1 MIFAEQLPPDN
12 TRLLANWRGV
22 WVRSLLLVA
31 LLFLVGCAGPAIVKN
46 RETTLALPAP
56 ADSELVGILP
66 GLDERSSDLTTYA
79 FLQDGIDAFAARATL
94 AHFAQRSIDAQYYFV
109 REDLAGSL
117 FTALLV
123 EAANRGVRVRL
134 LIDDMYLHG
143 KEERLTALALH
154 PNISI
159 RGFNTFYRGGCCRTL
174 QFITRFGKVTR
185 RMHNKSFTA
194 DNTLTI
200 VGGRNIGDEYFGA
213 DENLVFADLD
223 ILAQGPVVGQT
234 SESFDAYW
242 NHELAIPIEV
252 LSNRQISDEEAER
265 IQNESVGVIENIQ
278 DSAYHSALV
287 HSNFIRDVESG
298 EIHTNTSPSRLVA
311 DSPDKLIQNREDSG
325 QYFRAELG
333 KAISSATDSL
343 TIVSPYFVPG
353 KNGTLQLAALAEK
366 GVRVRVI
373 TNSMASNNSSLVHAH
388 YAKRRKK
395 LLRAGVELY
404 ETKPIFE
411 GDAES
416 SSAAILYKPK
426 ISFVLHAKAFVIDR
440 DTVFVGSFNFDPRSL
455 FENTEMGV
463 FVESPYLAEIVEDSI
478 DAKLPEATYRLS
490 LYPRVNGSSAI
501 RWEDRTEDEKQ
512 LHTHDPETGFFG
524 RLGSRILRWLPV
536 ESQL

>member
-1 MIFAEQLPPDN
+1 MVLADQLPSDN
-12 TRLLANWRGV
+12 KGLLSIWHAAS
-22 WVRSLLLVA
+22 VRSLLLVG
-31 LLFLVGCAGPAIVKN
+31 LLFLVGCAGPAVVEN
-46 RETTLALPAP
+46 REITLAFPAP
-56 ADSELVGILP
+56 ADSELAGMLP
-66 GLDERSSDLTTYA
+66 GLEEQPSDLTTYA
-79 FLQDGIDAFAARATL
+79 FLQDGIDAFAARAAL
-94 AHFAQRSIDAQYYFV
+94 ALLAQSSIDAQYYFV

-143 KEERLTALALH
+143 KEQRLTALALH

-159 RGFNTFYRGGCCRTL
+159 RGFNTFYRGGCCRTV

-213 DENLVFADLD
+213 DQELVFDDLD
-223 ILAQGPVVGQT
+223 ILARGPVVGHV

-242 NHELAIPIEV
+242 NHDLAIPIEA
-252 LSNRQISDEEAER
+252 LASRQVSEEEA
-265 IQNESVGVIENIQ
+265 QKTHNESLAVIENNKGS
-278 DSAYHSALV
+278 DYHRALL
-287 HSNFIRDVESG
+287 HSNFIRDIKSG
-298 EIHTNTSPSRLVA
+298 EIHTDTSPSRLVA
-311 DSPDKLIQNREDSG
+311 DSPDKLIQNRDDSSH
-325 QYFRAELG
+325 YFRTELG
-333 KAISSATDSL
+333 QAITAATDSL
-343 TIVSPYFVPG
+343 TIISPYFVPG
-353 KNGTLQLAALAEK
+353 KDGTHQLAALAEK

-395 LLRAGVELY
+395 LLRAGVELF
-404 ETKPIFE
+404 ETKPIYE
-411 GDAES
+411 GDEES
-416 SSAAILYKPK
+416 SSAAILYQPK
-426 ISFVLHAKAFVIDR
+426 ISFTLHTKAFVIDR

-455 FENTEMGV
+455 FENTEMGI
-463 FVESPYLAEIVEDSI
+463 FVESSSLAERVEEII
-478 DAKLPEATYRLS
+478 DAALPGATYRLS
-490 LYPRVNGSSAI
+490 LYPRTNGATAI
-501 RWEDRTEDEKQ
+501 RWEDRIGDEKH

-524 RLGSRILRWLPV
+524 RLGSRFLGWLPV